1 MSYDK
6 KPAPTHAAVIDWE
19 TLSTRSNAVLPSVGV
34 VFGNLDTGEIID
46 TLHITMD
53 VQSQIDAGYHVSA
66 DTLAFWVMQDQH
78 ARTYL
83 NRILSDK
90 FKHGSRQDGFRQLFN
105 FLSNLPRNTRIF
117 GNGPTFDLA
126 ICIEEWKQCGL
137 PWEFWNERCVR
148 SWIDLCDLAIG
159 GKVRDKVPFE
169 GVKHHPVDDAKHEFK
184 QMHAVLSWMQA
195 MARPTVTLNASELPV
210 DFRCISAAELSGM
223 KFPSDKI
230 RAFTDRKL
238 GETAPLTMVDSL
250 TGERVIAPAGSLF
263 TSDTRQVAAPSVFA
277 MPYGQDSAGT
287 STEAFSTGGVV
298 GLSDNTAGLDTELE
312 IPVALSAPE
321 PTTQQADHRHSLQ
334 SVIDACA
341 EQGEVV
347 SIEQPEDSDW
357 NLFDV
362 VYTSPKGSEL
372 TVFIVEAHT
381 VDDVK
386 KRLEAEYYGPSGLWF
401 RLHVRSAQTSDVF
414 EPWESLHVGT
424 PEIE

>member
-1 MSYDK
+1 MSYDE

-66 DTLAFWVMQDQH
+66 DTLAFWIMQDQH

-159 GKVRDKVPFE
+159 GKVKDKVPFE

-184 QMHAVLSWMQA
+184 QMHAVLSRMQA
-195 MARPTVTLNASELPV
+195 MARPTVTINASELPV
-210 DFRCISAAELSGM
+210 DSAYDRMVKILKDETYRSVLKDLPSELPVDFRHTATSCGFKLTSNKVFGANLS
-223 KFPSDKI
+223 DY
-230 RAFTDRKL
+230 
-238 GETAPLTMVDSL
+238 
-250 TGERVIAPAGSLF
+250 
-263 TSDTRQVAAPSVFA
+263 DTRSTISPATFA
-277 MPYGQDSAGT
+277 VPYGQDQAA
-287 STEAFSTGGVV
+287 TEEFSTGGVV
-298 GLSDNTAGLDTELE
+298 GLGDNTAGLNTELE
-312 IPVALSAPE
+312 IPVAVSAPE

-334 SVIDACA
+334 SVIDACV
-341 EQGEVV
+341 EQYEMVL
-347 SIEQPEDSDW
+347 IEQPEDSNW

-362 VYTSPKGSEL
+362 IYTTPKGAEL
-372 TVFIVEAHT
+372 IVFTVQAHT
-381 VDDVK
+381 ADDVK
-386 KRLEAEYYGPSGLWF
+386 KCLEAEYYGPSGLWF
-401 RLHVRSAQTSDVF
+401 RLHVRSAATSDVF
-414 EPWESLHVGT
+414 EPWPADSDDVT
-424 PEIE
+424 KEIE